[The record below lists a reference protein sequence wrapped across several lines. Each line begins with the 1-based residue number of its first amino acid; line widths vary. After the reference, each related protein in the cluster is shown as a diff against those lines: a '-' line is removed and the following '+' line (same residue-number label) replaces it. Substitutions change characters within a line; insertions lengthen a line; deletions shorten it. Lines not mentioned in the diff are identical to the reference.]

1 MAEEKKTITRRR
13 KRTPEQRIKDID
25 AQIAKLQAE
34 KAELEKPMKMQQI
47 LDKVSNMTPEEIAE
61 KLGVEL

>member
-1 MAEEKKTITRRR
+1 MAEEKKRIVR
-13 KRTPEQRIKDID
+13 KRRTPEQRIKDID

-34 KAELEKPMKMQQI
+34 KAELEKPIKIQQI
-47 LDKVSNMTPEEIAE
+47 LEKASDMSPEEIAE

>member
-1 MAEEKKTITRRR
+1 MAEEKKTVTRR

-34 KAELEKPMKMQQI
+34 KAELEKPIKIHQI
-47 LDKVSNMTPEEIAE
+47 LAKASDMSPEEIAE
-61 KLGVEL
+61 KLGIEL

>member
-1 MAEEKKTITRRR
+1 MAEEKKTVTRR

-34 KAELEKPMKMQQI
+34 KAELEKPIKIQPI
-47 LDKVSNMTPEEIAE
+47 LAKASDMSPEEIAE
-61 KLGVEL
+61 KLGIEL

>member
-1 MAEEKKTITRRR
+1 MAEEKKRVVR
-13 KRTPEQRIKDID
+13 KRRTPEQRIKDID

-34 KAELEKPMKMQQI
+34 KAELEKPIKIQQI
-47 LDKVSNMTPEEIAE
+47 LEKASDMSPEEIAE

>member
-34 KAELEKPMKMQQI
+34 KAELEKPMKIQQI
-47 LDKVSNMTPEEIAE
+47 LEKASDMSPEEIAA
-61 KLGVEL
+61 KLGIEL